1 MEFFTVRLPDE
12 ALAAWLRVTPALT
25 DQESIPVL
33 EAAGRVLAVDLHA
46 QADVPAFAR
55 SLMDGYAVRAADTF
69 GASATLP
76 AFLTVVGEVPMGA
89 PTTLSLRAGEA
100 ALIHTGGML
109 PAHADAVVMVEL
121 TQTARPGEIEVL
133 KAVAPGENVL
143 QIGDDIRAG
152 AVMLQRGHR
161 LRPQDLGGLAALGHT
176 RVPVRRPPRVAILA
190 TGDEVVPPEVEPA
203 PGQIRDVNTYAIA
216 GLIQQHGGLAA
227 PAGIA
232 PDRYDTLFHMAQ
244 TALAQADM
252 LVLMAGSSVSV
263 RDMTAQVV
271 NALGAPGL
279 LTHGVALKPGKPAML
294 GVCDGKPVVGLPGN
308 PVSAL
313 VVAEVFARPML
324 YHLQGCAVPPPNT
337 LSARLT
343 RNIPSQAGRVDYL
356 PVRLTPDTAGGWLAE
371 PVFGKSNQIFTL
383 VFAGGLVVVPANA
396 TGLSAGDI
404 VTVRLF

>member
-12 ALAAWLRVTPALT
+12 ALAAWLRVTPPLT
-25 DQESIPVL
+25 DQENIPVL

-133 KAVAPGENVL
+133 KAAAPGENVL

-176 RVPVRRPPRVAILA
+176 RVPVRRAPRAAILA

-216 GLIQQHGGLAA
+216 GLIRQHGGLAA

-294 GVCDGKPVVGLPGN
+294 GVCDGKPVIGLPGN